1 MSTPMSAPS
10 AHRAS
15 PRARIVQA
23 MLLAALAALAAWM
36 LAWQGASWPQ
46 QPAPDS
52 KLGIAGGLLLV
63 YLLGCAYWLRG
74 NRASNPVSGLEPAA
88 RDAALRVLYASQT
101 GFALRLAELSAD
113 SLRAAG
119 ATPALSAL
127 DDITPDMLEACDT
140 ALFIVSTTGE
150 GDPPDNALAF
160 AADLMP
166 TTRDLV
172 RLRYAVLALG
182 DRRYTRYCAFGHALD
197 AWLRRCG
204 ATPMFDVVEVD
215 NGDGGALRRWQ
226 HDIAQVAGDAAAAIE
241 AADWSAPDYDAWTLV
256 SRRELNP
263 GSLGAPVH
271 DIRLRAQA
279 AMPRWTAGD
288 LVEIGPEHDAASV
301 ADWMRTHAIEDR
313 MLDDASGCEA
323 FSKRLARSR
332 WPELREGED
341 IASLAARLEPL
352 PHREYSIASI
362 PEDGDLR
369 LLLRLATRTD
379 GGIGL
384 GSGWLCL
391 HAPDDAT
398 IRLRIRSNPGFH
410 PAPDAAPLILIG
422 NGTGIA
428 GLRAHLAQRAQP
440 RAGRTGRAWLLFGER
455 RREHDLH
462 YADELDAW
470 SHDGVLVRTDFAFS
484 RDPEQPRY
492 VQDALRAA
500 ADTLRA
506 WIDDGAHLR
515 VCGSAAGMATGV
527 DEALREILGEATV
540 DALRRDGR
548 YRRDV
553 Y

>member
-1 MSTPMSAPS
+1 MSMPS
-10 AHRAS
+10 AQRAS

-23 MLLAALAALAAWM
+23 TLLTAFAALAAWM
-36 LAWQGASWPQ
+36 LTWQGAWPQ
-46 QPAPDS
+46 QPAPGP
-52 KLGIAGGLLLV
+52 KLGIAGAVLLAYLLV
-63 YLLGCAYWLRG
+63 CAYWLRRDRG
-74 NRASNPVSGLEPAA
+74 SAPVSGLESAA
-88 RDAALRVLYASQT
+88 RDASLRVVYASQT
-101 GFALRLAELSAD
+101 GFALRLAELSTD

-119 ATPALSAL
+119 AAPALSAL
-127 DDITPDMLEACDT
+127 DDIAPEMLDACDT

-160 AADLMP
+160 AADLMSITP
-166 TTRDLV
+166 ALGH
-172 RLRYAVLALG
+172 LRYAVLALG
-182 DRRYTRYCAFGHALD
+182 DRRYARYCAFGHALD

-241 AADWSAPDYDAWTLV
+241 AADWSVPDYDAWTLM

-271 DIRLRAQA
+271 DIRLRTQG

-288 LVEIGPEHDAASV
+288 LVEIGPEHEGAAV
-301 ADWMRTHAIEDR
+301 ADWMRAHGIEDR
-313 MLDDASGCEA
+313 TLDDVSGREA

-332 WPELREGED
+332 WPELHQGED
-341 IASLAARLEPL
+341 IAALAARLEPL

-369 LLLRLATRTD
+369 LLVRLAQRAD
-379 GGIGL
+379 GGHGL
-384 GSGWLCL
+384 GSGWLCV

-428 GLRAHLAQRAQP
+428 GLRAHLAQRAQS
-440 RAGRTGRAWLLFGER
+440 RVGRAWLLFGER
-455 RREHDLH
+455 RCEHDLH

-470 SHDGVLVRTDFAFS
+470 SRDGVLARTDFAFS

-492 VQDALRAA
+492 VQDALREA

-527 DEALREILGEATV
+527 DETLREILGDATV

>member
-1 MSTPMSAPS
+1 MSLPA
-10 AHRAS
+10 AQRAS
-15 PRARIVQA
+15 PRARILQA
-23 MLLAALAALAAWM
+23 LLLAALAALALWMPTWQASAWPPM
-36 LAWQGASWPQ
+36 PASG
-46 QPAPDS
+46 S
-52 KLGIAGGLLLV
+52 KLALAGGVLLV
-63 YLLGCAYWLRG
+63 YLLGCAWWLRKD
-74 NRASNPVSGLEPAA
+74 RDSVPVSGIEPAA
-88 RDAALRVLYASQT
+88 RDASLRVLYASQT

-127 DDITPDMLEACDT
+127 DDIAPDMLDACDT

-150 GDPPDNALAF
+150 GDPPDNAQAF
-160 AADLMP
+160 AADLMS
-166 TTRDLV
+166 TTRDLA

-182 DRRYTRYCAFGHALD
+182 DRRYARYCAFGHALD
-197 AWLRRCG
+197 DWLRRCG

-226 HDIAQVAGDAAAAIE
+226 HDIAQVAGDAAATIE
-241 AADWSAPDYDAWTLV
+241 AADWSTPDYDVWTLV

-271 DIRLRAQA
+271 DIRLRAQG

-301 ADWMRTHAIEDR
+301 AAWMRTHGIEDR
-313 MLDDASGCEA
+313 TLDDAQGRET
-323 FSKRLARSR
+323 FSARLARSR
-332 WPELREGED
+332 WPDLRAGED
-341 IASLAARLEPL
+341 IATLATRLERL

-369 LLLRLATRTD
+369 LLVRLAQRAD
-379 GGIGL
+379 GGHGL
-384 GSGWLCL
+384 GSGWLCV
-391 HAPDDAT
+391 HAPQDAT

-410 PAPDAAPLILIG
+410 PAPHDAPLILIG

-428 GLRAHLAQRAQP
+428 GLRAHLAHRAQAHGT
-440 RAGRTGRAWLLFGER
+440 RVWLLFGER

-462 YADELDAW
+462 YAGELDAW
-470 SHDGVLVRTDFAFS
+470 SRDGVLARTDCAFS
-484 RDPEQPRY
+484 RDPERPRY
-492 VQDALRAA
+492 VQDALREAE
-500 ADTLRA
+500 DTLRA

-527 DEALREILGEATV
+527 DEALRGILGDATV
-540 DALRRDGR
+540 ETLRRDGR

>member
-1 MSTPMSAPS
+1 MSMPS
-10 AHRAS
+10 AQRAS
-15 PRARIVQA
+15 PRARIVQTA
-23 MLLAALAALAAWM
+23 LLAALAALAAWM
-36 LAWQGASWPQ
+36 LTWQGAWPQ
-46 QPAPDS
+46 QPAS
-52 KLGIAGGLLLV
+52 GAKLGIAGAVLLA
-63 YLLGCAYWLRG
+63 YLLASAYWLRG
-74 NRASNPVSGLEPAA
+74 HRASDPVPGVEPTA
-88 RDAALRVLYASQT
+88 RNASLRVLYASQT

-127 DDITPDMLEACDT
+127 DDIVPDMLDTCYT

-160 AADLMP
+160 AADLMS
-166 TTRDLV
+166 TTRDL
-172 RLRYAVLALG
+172 RHLRYAVLALG
-182 DRRYTRYCAFGHALD
+182 DRRYARYCAFGHALD

-226 HDIAQVAGDAAAAIE
+226 HDIAQVAGDAAATIE

-271 DIRLRAQA
+271 DIRLRAEGT
-279 AMPRWTAGD
+279 MPRWTAGD
-288 LVEIGPEHDAASV
+288 LVEIGPEHDAAAV
-301 ADWMRTHAIEDR
+301 ADWMRAHAIEDR
-313 MLDDASGCEA
+313 ALDDASGRETL
-323 FSKRLARSR
+323 SKRLARSR
-332 WPELREGED
+332 WPQLRDGED

-369 LLLRLATRTD
+369 LLVRLAQRTD
-379 GGIGL
+379 GGYGL

-391 HAPDDAT
+391 HAPPEAT

-410 PAPDAAPLILIG
+410 PAPNDAPLILIG

-428 GLRAHLAQRAQP
+428 GLRAHLAHRALS
-440 RAGRTGRAWLLFGER
+440 RGSAAWLLFGER

-462 YADELDAW
+462 YAKEIDAW
-470 SHDGVLVRTDFAFS
+470 THEGVLARTDFAFS
-484 RDPEQPRY
+484 RDPERPRH
-492 VQDALRAA
+492 VQDALRDA
-500 ADTLRA
+500 ADALRA
-506 WIDDGAHLR
+506 WIDNGAHLR
-515 VCGSAAGMATGV
+515 VCGSASGMSTGV
-527 DEALREILGEATV
+527 DEALREILGDATV

>member
-1 MSTPMSAPS
+1 MSLPS
-10 AHRAS
+10 AQRAS

-23 MLLAALAALAAWM
+23 ALLAALAALAAWM
-36 LAWQGASWPQ
+36 LTWQGAWPQ
-46 QPAPDS
+46 QPAPAP
-52 KLGIAGGLLLV
+52 KLGIAGALLLG
-63 YLLGCAYWLRG
+63 YLLVSAYWLRG
-74 NRASNPVSGLEPAA
+74 NRTSDPVSGVEPAA
-88 RDAALRVLYASQT
+88 RDASLRVLYASQT
-101 GFALRLAELSAD
+101 GFALRLAELSTD

-127 DDITPDMLEACDT
+127 DDIAPDMLDACDT

-160 AADLMP
+160 AADLMS
-166 TTRDLV
+166 TTRDLA

-182 DRRYTRYCAFGHALD
+182 DRRYARYCAFGHALD

-226 HDIAQVAGDAAAAIE
+226 HDIAQVAGDAAATIE
-241 AADWSAPDYDAWTLV
+241 AADWSAPNYDAWTLV

-271 DIRLRAQA
+271 DIRLRAQD

-301 ADWMRTHAIEDR
+301 ADWMRTHGIEDR
-313 MLDDASGCEA
+313 RIEDASGSEA
-323 FSKRLARSR
+323 FSTRLARSR
-332 WPELREGED
+332 WPELRASEH
-341 IASLAARLEPL
+341 IATLSTRLEPL

-369 LLLRLATRTD
+369 LLVRLAQRAD
-379 GGIGL
+379 GGHGL
-384 GSGWLCL
+384 GSGWLCV
-391 HAPDDAT
+391 HAPHDAT

-410 PAPDAAPLILIG
+410 PAPDNAPLILIG

-428 GLRAHLAQRAQP
+428 GLRAHLAHRA
-440 RAGRTGRAWLLFGER
+440 RAHGTRVWLLFGER
-455 RREHDLH
+455 QREHDLH
-462 YADELDAW
+462 YASELDAW
-470 SHDGVLVRTDFAFS
+470 SRDGVLARTDFAFS
-484 RDPEQPRY
+484 RDPAHPRY
-492 VQDALRAA
+492 VQDALREA

-527 DEALREILGEATV
+527 DEALRGILGDATV

>member
-1 MSTPMSAPS
+1 MSMPS
-10 AHRAS
+10 AQRAS
-15 PRARIVQA
+15 PRARILQA
-23 MLLAALAALAAWM
+23 VLLAALAALAAWM
-36 LAWQGASWPQ
+36 LTWQGAWPQ
-46 QPAPDS
+46 QPAAGA
-52 KLGIAGGLLLV
+52 KLGIAGAVLLA
-63 YLLGCAYWLRG
+63 YLLACAYWLRTDPG
-74 NRASNPVSGLEPAA
+74 SLSASSVESAA
-88 RDAALRVLYASQT
+88 RDATLRVLYASQT

-119 ATPALSAL
+119 AAPALSAL
-127 DDITPDMLEACDT
+127 DDIAPDTLDACDI

-160 AADLMP
+160 AADSMS
-166 TTRDLV
+166 TTRDLA

-182 DRRYTRYCAFGHALD
+182 DRRYARYCAFGHALD

-271 DIRLRAQA
+271 DIRLRAQG
-279 AMPRWTAGD
+279 AMPRWAAGD
-288 LVEIGPEHDAASV
+288 LVEIGPEHDAAAV
-301 ADWMRTHAIEDR
+301 ADWMHAHGIEDR
-313 MLDDASGCEA
+313 MLDDASGREA

-332 WPELREGED
+332 WPELRDGDD

-369 LLLRLATRTD
+369 LLVRLARRAD
-379 GGIGL
+379 GGYGL
-384 GSGWLCL
+384 GSSWLCL
-391 HAPDDAT
+391 HAPQGTT

-428 GLRAHLAQRAQP
+428 GLRAHLAHRALAP
-440 RAGRTGRAWLLFGER
+440 GRAAWLLFGER

-462 YADELDAW
+462 YADELGAW
-470 SHDGVLVRTDFAFS
+470 TDEGVLARTDFAFS
-484 RDPEQPRY
+484 RDAEQPRY
-492 VQDALRAA
+492 VQDALRDA

-515 VCGSAAGMATGV
+515 VCGSAAGMATGI
-527 DEALREILGEATV
+527 DEALRGILGDATV
-540 DALRRDGR
+540 ETLRRDGR

>member
-1 MSTPMSAPS
+1 MSMPTAL
-10 AHRAS
+10 RTS

-23 MLLAALAALAAWM
+23 LLLAALAALALWMPSWQASAWPSM
-36 LAWQGASWPQ
+36 SASG
-46 QPAPDS
+46 S
-52 KLGIAGGLLLV
+52 KLAIASGVLLV
-63 YLLGCAYWLRG
+63 YLLGCAYVLRKG
-74 NRASNPVSGLEPAA
+74 RGSVPTSGTEPAA
-88 RDAALRVLYASQT
+88 RDASLRVLYASQT

-119 ATPALSAL
+119 AAPALSAL
-127 DDITPDMLEACDT
+127 DALAPDALAACET

-160 AADLMP
+160 AADVMS
-166 TTRDLV
+166 TTRDLAH
-172 RLRYAVLALG
+172 LRYAVLALG
-182 DRRYTRYCAFGHALD
+182 DRRYVRYCAFGHAID
-197 AWLRRCG
+197 DWLRRCG
-204 ATPMFDVVEVD
+204 ATPLFDVVEVD

-226 HDIAQVAGDAAAAIE
+226 HDIAQIAGDASAAIE
-241 AADWSAPDYDAWTLV
+241 AADWAAPDYAAWTLV

-263 GSLGAPVH
+263 GSLGAPVY
-271 DIRLRAQA
+271 DIRLRAQG

-301 ADWMRTHAIEDR
+301 ADWMHAHGIEDR
-313 MLDDASGCEA
+313 ALDDALGRETLSA
-323 FSKRLARSR
+323 RLARSR
-332 WPELREGED
+332 WPALRESED
-341 IASLAARLEPL
+341 IAALASRLEPL

-369 LLLRLATRTD
+369 LLVRLARRAD
-379 GGIGL
+379 GGHGL

-391 HAPDDAT
+391 HAPQDAT

-410 PAPDAAPLILIG
+410 PAPDDAPLILIG

-428 GLRAHLAQRAQP
+428 GLRAHLAHRAQA
-440 RAGRTGRAWLLFGER
+440 RGARAWLLFGER

-462 YADELDAW
+462 YCDELDAW
-470 SHDGVLVRTDFAFS
+470 SRDGVLARTDFAFS
-484 RDPEQPRY
+484 RDSQCPRY
-492 VQDALRAA
+492 VQDALRGAD
-500 ADTLRA
+500 DTLRA

-527 DEALREILGEATV
+527 DDALRAILGDATV

>member
-1 MSTPMSAPS
+1 MSAPS
-10 AHRAS
+10 APHAS
-15 PRARIVQA
+15 PRARLAQA
-23 MLLAALAALAAWM
+23 MLLAALAALALW
-36 LAWQGASWPQ
+36 LPTWQSASWPSIS
-46 QPAPDS
+46 ASGS
-52 KLGIAGGLLLV
+52 KLAIAGGLLIA
-63 YLLGCAYWLRG
+63 YLLGCAYFLRSG
-74 NRASNPVSGLEPAA
+74 RAATPASSTEPAA
-88 RDAALRVLYASQT
+88 RDASLRVLYASQT
-101 GFALRLAELSAD
+101 GFALRLAELSVE

-119 ATPALSAL
+119 AAPTLSAL
-127 DDITPDMLEACDT
+127 DDLASDALDGCET

-160 AADLMP
+160 AADMMSS
-166 TTRDLV
+166 TRDLTH
-172 RLRYAVLALG
+172 LRYAMLALG
-182 DRRYTRYCAFGHALD
+182 DRRYERYCAFGRAID
-197 AWLRRCG
+197 DWLRRCG
-204 ATPMFDVVEVD
+204 AKPLFDLIEVD

-226 HDIAQVAGDAAAAIE
+226 HEIAQVAGDASAAIE
-241 AADWSAPDYDAWTLV
+241 AADWAAPDYEAWTLV

-263 GSLGAPVH
+263 GSLGAPAY

-279 AMPRWTAGD
+279 AMPHWTAGD
-288 LVEIGPEHDAASV
+288 LVEIGPEHNAV
-301 ADWMRTHAIEDR
+301 AVSDWMHVHGIEDR
-313 MLDDASGCEA
+313 TLDDASGREM
-323 FSKRLARSR
+323 FSTRLARSR
-332 WPELREGED
+332 WPDMREGED
-341 IASLAARLEPL
+341 IDALAAQLEPL

-369 LLLRLATRTD
+369 LLVRLARRAD
-379 GGIGL
+379 GGHGL

-391 HAPDDAT
+391 HAPHETT

-410 PAPDAAPLILIG
+410 PAPDEAPLILIG

-428 GLRAHLAQRAQP
+428 GLRAHLAQRALS
-440 RAGRTGRAWLLFGER
+440 RTGRSWLLFGER

-470 SHDGVLVRTDFAFS
+470 SRDGVLARSDFAFS
-484 RDPEQPRY
+484 RDPLRPRY
-492 VQDALRAA
+492 VQDALREA
-500 ADTLRA
+500 ADTLRG

-527 DEALREILGEATV
+527 DEALRDILGDAIV